1 MYEICEKNTSKEKY
15 EKLRNQLFKM
25 KEITETA
32 LGKGLSA
39 SVKWQHCL
47 TKEHLGNQKEHMKA
61 KVPPYLKLFLTL

>member
-1 MYEICEKNTSKEKY
+1 
-15 EKLRNQLFKM
+15 M